1 MLPSGKVSIDIDEK
15 AMKECIE
22 QEISKQVHQQ
32 LLLVD
37 IKKISELTCMS
48 QRFLEE
54 EILHDLRIRIHERR
68 KNRKRWWVAQPTF
81 QAIEEIVSEW

>member
-1 MLPSGKVSIDIDEK
+1 MLPSAEVSININEQSV
-15 AMKECIE
+15 KEFIE
-22 QEISKQVHQQ
+22 QELSKQVHQQ
-32 LLLVD
+32 LLFVD
-37 IKKISELTCMS
+37 IKKLSEITCMS

-54 EILHDLRIRIHERR
+54 EILHDPRIRIHERR